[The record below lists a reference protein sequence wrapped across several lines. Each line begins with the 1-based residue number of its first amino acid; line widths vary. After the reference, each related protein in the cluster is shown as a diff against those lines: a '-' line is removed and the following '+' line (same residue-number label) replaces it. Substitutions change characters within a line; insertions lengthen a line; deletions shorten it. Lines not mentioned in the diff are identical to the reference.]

1 MKDIYVQLEL
11 YDGSFIRGRVD
22 TSELSEFKK
31 KQRHSMLMHL
41 ESKTIIISQ
50 LSVKDIE
57 ALED

>member
-1 MKDIYVQLEL
+1 MKDTYVQLEL

-41 ESKTIIISQ
+41 EAKTVIISQ
-50 LSVKDIE
+50 LLVKDIKE
-57 ALED
+57 LWS